1 VPKQNIAFHAFGDTA
16 LADALGLKPPPF
28 VKKEE
33 AHRQIEYVQ
42 EYAGELG
49 CQSLVIES
57 HYIDRDYMEDHSV
70 FYSKSL
76 YPYPNSCQR
85 IHFFSVDQ
93 ATLSTELKRLLDV
106 LNRRDFRKACSA
118 FSERYYLGFS
128 VIKPL
133 PGCPVGRTVLRCF
146 PKRKDKTLVRRF
158 DCACNYPAHLLGV
171 HLSVRGLAFQQQDL
185 GVSAC
190 ATTALWSALQRAREL
205 EGNGPATPAQITIRA
220 SQFALP
226 FGRPMP
232 SEKLS
237 LDQMCQAVQSFGYAP
252 NLFRADDFDHSR
264 GLLYSSVSSG
274 LSPVLILEAPRGD
287 RMHAVTV
294 AGMKV
299 RDPHV
304 ETLINPLIDD
314 RAGDLVDLYI
324 HDDRLGPYLRAEIR
338 RQRRRNRLVIKV
350 PLRKGQKT
358 ETWYLTHILLPM
370 HSKIRLSLGD
380 LRELGIT
387 LVCSAHAFRESLLHV
402 GPIITSWSSWITRSH
417 SYLESLSVTKD
428 RVSPRVVEELCKSL
442 MFPRYVGVVRMEAA
456 DLDPLDLLVD
466 TTSTQ
471 RNLNCLGIVQTAN
484 TRTNT
489 NSLAH
494 FLAFHCECP
503 LFR

>member
-1 VPKQNIAFHAFGDTA
+1 VPEQNIAFHAFGDVA
-16 LADALGLKPPPF
+16 LADVLGLKPPPF
-28 VKKEE
+28 IKKEE

-42 EYAGELG
+42 EYARELG
-49 CQSLVIES
+49 CQALVIES

-76 YPYPNSCQR
+76 YPYPNSCRR
-85 IHFFSVDQ
+85 IHFFRIDQ
-93 ATLSTELKRLLDV
+93 ATLSAELSRLLSI
-106 LNRRDFRKACSA
+106 LNCRDFHRACSE
-118 FSERYYLGFS
+118 FSDTNYLGFC
-128 VIKPL
+128 VVKPL

-146 PKRKDKTLVRRF
+146 PKRKDNTHVRRF
-158 DCACNYPAHLLGV
+158 DCACNYAAHLLGV

-205 EGNGPATPAQITIRA
+205 EGNGPATPAQITMRA

-232 SEKLS
+232 SEGLS
-237 LDQMCQAVQSFGYAP
+237 LDQMCQAVHSFGYAP

-264 GLLYSSVSSG
+264 GLLYSSVLSS
-274 LSPVLILEAPRGD
+274 LSPVLILEAPRRD

-294 AGMKV
+294 AGMKL
-299 RDPHV
+299 RDPHLA
-304 ETLINPLIDD
+304 TLVNPLIDD
-314 RAGDLVDLYI
+314 QAGDLVDLYV
-324 HDDRLGPYLRAEIR
+324 HDDRFGPYLRAEIR
-338 RQRRRNRLVIKV
+338 RRGKRLVIHV
-350 PLRKGQKT
+350 PLRKGRKP

-387 LVCSAHAFRESLLHV
+387 LVTSAHAFRESLLHV
-402 GPIITSWSSWITRSH
+402 GPTITSWSSWITRSH
-417 SYLESLSVTKD
+417 NYLESHRLTPS
-428 RVSPRVVEELCKSL
+428 VVENLCRSL
-442 MFPRYVGVVRMEAA
+442 MFSRYVGVVRIEAP
-456 DLDPLDLLVD
+456 DLDPLDLLLD

-471 RNLNCLGIVQTAN
+471 RNLNCLGIVQSAS
-484 TRTNT
+484 TRIKT
-489 NSLAH
+489 NSLAES
-494 FLAFHCECP
+494 LALRCGCQ